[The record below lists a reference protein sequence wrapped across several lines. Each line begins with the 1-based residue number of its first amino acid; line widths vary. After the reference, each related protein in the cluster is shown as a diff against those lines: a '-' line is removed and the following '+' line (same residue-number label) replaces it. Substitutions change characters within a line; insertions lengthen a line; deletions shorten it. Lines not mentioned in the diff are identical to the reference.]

1 MIPYGKQIIS
11 QDDIDAVVNILR
23 SPLITQGPAV
33 KAFEDAVAGYC
44 GAKYAAAVN
53 SGTAAL
59 HIACLALGIGAG
71 DTVWVSSVSFVAS
84 SNCALYC
91 GADVDFVDLEY
102 GTGNMDMDRLEA
114 KLESARIR
122 PKAVI
127 VVHLAGMPADL
138 EKLHELSKKYGFK
151 IIEDACHALGAAYRG
166 EKIGSCR
173 YSDITVF
180 SFHPVKA
187 ITTGEG
193 GMAVTND
200 AELHRRMKLFG
211 THGITRDAEFM
222 EGETDGGWVYQQ
234 LELGYNYRMPDI
246 NAALGISQLKN
257 LDEWIRIRNEY
268 ADFYFDRLKDIE
280 QIELPGICDDRLC
293 AYHLFVIKVK
303 PDRRRYVYDSLR
315 EAGIG
320 ANVHYIPIYHQP
332 YYRRTGRYKPLEM
345 TEKYYSRILTIP
357 LCPALKQKDLDYVAE
372 ELKRIC
378 SKI

>member
-1 MIPYGKQIIS
+1 MIPYGRQIIS
-11 QDDIDAVVNILR
+11 QEDIDAVVDALK
-23 SPLITQGPAV
+23 SPLITQGPVV
-33 KAFEDAVAGYC
+33 KEFENAVAGYC

-59 HIACLALGIGAG
+59 HVACLAIGIGKG
-71 DTVWVSSVSFVAS
+71 DLVWVSSVSFVAS

-91 GADVDFVDLEY
+91 GAEVDFVDLEY
-102 GTGNMDMDRLEA
+102 GTGNMDMNVLEV
-114 KLESARIR
+114 KLDAAPKK

-127 VVHLAGMPADL
+127 VVHLAGMPADM
-138 EKLHELSKKYGFK
+138 EKLRQLSLKYGFK
-151 IIEDACHALGAAYRG
+151 IIEDACHALGAEYKG
-166 EKIGSCR
+166 GKTGSCR

-180 SFHPVKA
+180 SFHPVKV

-200 AELHRRMKLFG
+200 PELHRRMKMFSS
-211 THGITRDAEFM
+211 HGITRDPDCM
-222 EGETDGGWVYQQ
+222 EGEVDGGWSYQQ
-234 LELGYNYRMPDI
+234 LELGFNYRMPDI

-257 LDEWIRIRNEY
+257 LDQWIRIRNEY
-268 ADFYFDRLKDIE
+268 ANFYFDRLKDLE
-280 QIELPGICDDRLC
+280 QIELPVNYNDRLC

-303 PDRRRYVYDSLR
+303 PDRRKYIYDSLR

-320 ANVHYIPIYHQP
+320 VNVHYIPIYHQP
-332 YYRRTGRYKPLEM
+332 YYKRTGKYRPLEM

-357 LCPALKQKDLDYVAE
+357 LCPALKQEELDTVVR

-378 SKI
+378 

>member
-211 THGITRDAEFM
+211 THGITRDAGFM

-280 QIELPGICDDRLC
+280 HIELPGICDDRLC

-303 PDRRRYVYDSLR
+303 HDRRRYVYDSLR